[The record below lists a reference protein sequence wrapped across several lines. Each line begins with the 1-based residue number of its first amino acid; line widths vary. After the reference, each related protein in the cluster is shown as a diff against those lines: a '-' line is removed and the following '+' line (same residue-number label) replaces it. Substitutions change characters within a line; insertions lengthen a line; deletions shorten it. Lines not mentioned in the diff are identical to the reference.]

1 MKIDEPETRIE
12 PGATVLVVEDEAL
25 IRMLLVDELEIAG
38 FTVIEAE
45 NADEAIKALDDRHD
59 VAVVA
64 TDVRMPGTID
74 GLGLAAWMRN
84 HHAGVPIIIMSGFAT
99 TPDTEAI
106 NPAIV
111 RVVAKPYRAREVANW
126 LRAMENNTPMND
138 GNNPGATAP

>member
-1 MKIDEPETRIE
+1 MKTDEPDTRIE

-45 NADEAIKALDDRHD
+45 NAHEAMKALDDRHD

-106 NPAIV
+106 NPAII

-126 LRAMENNTPMND
+126 LRAMES
-138 GNNPGATAP
+138 NNPDAMAP